1 MTDVNI
7 NDTMLTS
14 MITIG
19 RYIQQKGNYRA
30 FIPEKFPPEKL
41 FFNAPKTISL
51 LAEANL
57 VLGKLDG
64 LTKLLP
70 DIDFFIFM
78 YIKKEAAYSSQV
90 EGTRAKLTDAL
101 QAEIGKTTGLPEDV
115 DDILHYINAMNT
127 GLQKMEKLPL
137 SLRLIREV
145 HEIMLTEARSSIYP
159 YPGEF
164 RKTQNWIMGT
174 NPNDARFVPPPPEYV
189 MPAMGD
195 LEKFFYSEEEI
206 PVLIKAALIHS
217 QFETIH
223 PFIDGNGR
231 TGRLLITFYLCQQNI
246 LEKPVLYL
254 SEYFRKHRD
263 LYFSMLD
270 EYRNGNVAAWLEFFL
285 KGIANVAKEAIK
297 TSNKIVELREKDLHK
312 TSGLGKTSKYAVV
325 LLKNLFKLPM
335 INVRKIQEFT
345 GLSREGSNRLVKRF
359 VKLGILCHKEEEKK
373 YGQIFVYKEYLDL
386 FD

>member
-1 MTDVNI
+1 M
-7 NDTMLTS
+7 
-14 MITIG
+14 
-19 RYIQQKGNYRA
+19 
-30 FIPEKFPPEKL
+30 
-41 FFNAPKTISL
+41 
-51 LAEANL
+51 
-57 VLGKLDG
+57 GKLDG

-101 QAEIGKTTGLPEDV
+101 QAEIGKTADLPPDV
-115 DDILHYINAMNT
+115 DDILHYINAMNA
-127 GLQKMEKLPL
+127 GLQKLEKIPL

-145 HEIMLTEARSSIYP
+145 HGVLLTDARSSGYP

-174 NPNDARFVPPPPEYV
+174 TPNDARFVPPPPEYV
-189 MPAMGD
+189 MPAMGEM
-195 LEKFFYSEEEI
+195 EKFFHAEDEI
-206 PVLIKAALIHS
+206 PILIKAALIHS

-231 TGRLLITFYLCQQNI
+231 TGRLLITFYLCQQGI

-254 SEYFRKHRD
+254 SEHFRKYRD
-263 LYFSMLD
+263 LYFDGLS
-270 EYRNGNVAAWLEFFL
+270 EYKKGNVAAWLEFFL
-285 KGIANVAKEAIK
+285 TGIANVSREAVKI
-297 TSNKIVELREKDLHK
+297 SNRVIELREKDLHK
-312 TSGLGKTSKYAVV
+312 LAGLGKTNKHAVV

-335 INVRKIQEFT
+335 VNVRKIQEFT
-345 GLSREGSNRLVKRF
+345 GLSREASNRMVKKF
-359 VKLGILCHKEEEKK
+359 VNLGILHPKDKKKK
-373 YGQIFVYKEYLDL
+373 YGQIFVYREYLDL